1 MLMKLE
7 GFQKLDFTSDDGNP
21 IKGHQLFMTWEEDGV
36 SGRMAGK
43 QFIRDG
49 MELPA
54 LTVGMALDVEF
65 NRKGKV
71 AAVKAASSPAV
82 KP

>member
-1 MLMKLE
+1 MFMRLE
-7 GFQKLDFTSDDGNP
+7 GFQKIDFIADDGNP
-21 IKGHQLFMTWEEDGV
+21 IKGHQLFMTWDEDGV

-43 QFIRDG
+43 QFVRDG

-54 LTVGMALDVEF
+54 LTVGMTLDVEF

-71 AAVKAASSPAV
+71 VAIKAAAPA
-82 KP
+82 KS

>member
-7 GFQKLDFTSDDGNP
+7 GFQKMDFTTDDGDH
-21 IKGHQLFMTWEEDGV
+21 IKGHQLFMTWDEDGV

-54 LTVGMALDVEF
+54 LTIGMTLDVEF

-71 AAVKAASSPAV
+71 VAVKTAATA
-82 KP
+82 KA

>member
-1 MLMKLE
+1 MLVKLE
-7 GFQKLDFTSDDGNP
+7 GFQKMDFIANDGSP
-21 IKGHQLFMTWEEDGV
+21 IKGHQLFMTWDEDGV

-54 LTVGMALDVEF
+54 LTVGMTLDVEF

-71 AAVKAASSPAV
+71 VAIKAATPA
-82 KP
+82 KT